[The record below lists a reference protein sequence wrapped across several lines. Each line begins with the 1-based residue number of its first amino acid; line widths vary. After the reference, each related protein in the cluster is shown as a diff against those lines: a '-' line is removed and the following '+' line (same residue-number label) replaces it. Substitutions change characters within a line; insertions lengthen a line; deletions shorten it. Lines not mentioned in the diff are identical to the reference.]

1 MPTHE
6 RPIRAMT
13 VAMRCISAFAAASSL
28 PSSAASTRA
37 AEHGRPHPRLPRPYH
52 R

>member
-13 VAMRCISAFAAASSL
+13 AAMRCISAFAAGFTAAFVSSFDK
-28 PSSAASTRA
+28 
-37 AEHGRPHPRLPRPYH
+37 GR
-52 R
+52 